1 MKLGIAGGLM
11 VAGLLGVGLFGLIIP
26 SILIILLGLGV
37 AASCTLCEQARS
49 YNSERRGL
57 AQYPEYRY

>member
-11 VAGLLGVGLFGLIIP
+11 VAGLLGVELFGLIIP
-26 SILIILLGLGV
+26 SILIILLGFGV
-37 AASCTLCEQARS
+37 AASCELHEKICS
-49 YNSERRGL
+49 CNSEQRKL

>member
-11 VAGLLGVGLFGLIIP
+11 VAGLLGVGLFGLIVP

-37 AASCTLCEQARS
+37 ATSCTLHEKICS
-49 YNSERRGL
+49 YNSEQRKL
-57 AQYPEYRY
+57 VQYPEYRY